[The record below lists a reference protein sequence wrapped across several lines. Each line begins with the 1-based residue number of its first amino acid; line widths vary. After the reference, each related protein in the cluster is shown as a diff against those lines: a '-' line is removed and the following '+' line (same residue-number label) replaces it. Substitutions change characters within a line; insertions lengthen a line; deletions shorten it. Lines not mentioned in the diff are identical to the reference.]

1 MSRTRRSDTLCTRP
15 RQSETTLD
23 SKITERASRP
33 ARSPD
38 VGDDLALAQARTFG
52 ELEADV
58 VHLRL
63 RLKESLARE
72 LRLVERT
79 TKAEEALE
87 NALATEHELR
97 LQVERYS
104 GFHRAVEHSR
114 AWKMIQAVR
123 RLFGRA
129 W

>member
-1 MSRTRRSDTLCTRP
+1 M
-15 RQSETTLD
+15 D
-23 SKITERASRP
+23 SKITERATLP
-33 ARSPD
+33 ARGPD
-38 VGDDLALAQARTFG
+38 VGDDLALAQARTLG

-79 TKAEEALE
+79 MKAEEALE
-87 NALATEHELR
+87 NALASEHELR

-104 GFHRAVEHSR
+104 AFHRAVERSR

>member
-1 MSRTRRSDTLCTRP
+1 
-15 RQSETTLD
+15 LD
-23 SKITERASRP
+23 SREIIEPTTRP
-33 ARSPD
+33 ARPSD
-38 VGDDLALAQARTFG
+38 EQRNDASRAAARKLG
-52 ELEADV
+52 ELEAELL
-58 VHLRL
+58 HLRL

-79 TKAEEALE
+79 MTAEETLE

-97 LQVERYS
+97 QQIERYS
-104 GFHRAVEHSR
+104 NFHRAVEQSR
-114 AWKMIQAVR
+114 AWKLVQAVR

>member
-1 MSRTRRSDTLCTRP
+1 MDSKTAERDTRPAGSPEAGDPAALADARTR
-15 RQSETTLD
+15 
-23 SKITERASRP
+23 
-33 ARSPD
+33 
-38 VGDDLALAQARTFG
+38 G

-58 VHLRL
+58 LHLRL

-87 NALATEHELR
+87 NALATEHDLR
-97 LQVERYS
+97 MQIERYS
-104 GFHRAVEHSR
+104 AFHRAVQNSR
-114 AWKMIQAVR
+114 AWKFVQGVR

>member
-1 MSRTRRSDTLCTRP
+1 M
-15 RQSETTLD
+15 D
-23 SKITERASRP
+23 SKITERSTLP
-33 ARSPD
+33 TPSPGNRD
-38 VGDDLALAQARTFG
+38 GALLAEARTQG

-79 TKAEEALE
+79 MKAEEALE
-87 NALATEHELR
+87 NALAIEHELR

-104 GFHRAVEHSR
+104 AFHRAVEHSR

-123 RLFGRA
+123 RLLGRA

>member
-1 MSRTRRSDTLCTRP
+1 
-15 RQSETTLD
+15 LD

-104 GFHRAVEHSR
+104 GFHRAVERSR

>member
-1 MSRTRRSDTLCTRP
+1 
-15 RQSETTLD
+15 LD
-23 SKITERASRP
+23 SKEITERAPRP
-33 ARSPD
+33 ARTSPD
-38 VGDDLALAQARTFG
+38 LREDDSLVDARKQG
-52 ELEADV
+52 ELEAEV
-58 VHLRL
+58 LHLRL

-87 NALATEHELR
+87 NALATEQELR
-97 LQVERYS
+97 QQVERYS
-104 GFHRAVEHSR
+104 SFHRALEKSR
-114 AWKMIQAVR
+114 AWQLIQAVR

>member
-1 MSRTRRSDTLCTRP
+1 MDSKTAERDTRPAGSPEAGDPAALADARTR
-15 RQSETTLD
+15 
-23 SKITERASRP
+23 
-33 ARSPD
+33 
-38 VGDDLALAQARTFG
+38 G

-58 VHLRL
+58 LHLRL

-87 NALATEHELR
+87 NALATEHDLR
-97 LQVERYS
+97 MQIERYS
-104 GFHRAVEHSR
+104 AFHRAVEHSR
-114 AWKMIQAVR
+114 AWKIVQAVR